1 MNKPRFMIDNPNWMN
16 TPDLGEVVYV
26 HYAGEVHRTTNG
38 IHLERFLR
46 EGGQLIPDPATDQML
61 DEARA
66 IAQKAIEHD
75 APALKGVPDVKVVPH
90 PKKEAK
96 E

>member
-1 MNKPRFMIDNPNWMN
+1 MNKPQFMIDNPNWMN
-16 TPDLGEVVYV
+16 TPDLGEWVYV
-26 HYAGEVHRTTNG
+26 HYAGEVHRTING

-46 EGGQLIPDPATDQML
+46 EGGQLIPDPATDKML

-66 IAQKAIEHD
+66 LAQKAIE
-75 APALKGVPDVKVVPH
+75 APHATKGK
-90 PKKEAK
+90 AK

>member
-1 MNKPRFMIDNPNWMN
+1 MNRPQFMIDNPNWMN
-16 TPDLGEVVYV
+16 TPDLGEWVYV
-26 HYAGEVHRTTNG
+26 RYAGEVHRTTNG

-46 EGGQLIPDPATDQML
+46 EGGQLIPDPASDQML
-61 DEARA
+61 DEART
-66 IAQKAIEHD
+66 IAQKTIEHD
-75 APALKGVPDVKVVPH
+75 APALKGVPDVKIVPH